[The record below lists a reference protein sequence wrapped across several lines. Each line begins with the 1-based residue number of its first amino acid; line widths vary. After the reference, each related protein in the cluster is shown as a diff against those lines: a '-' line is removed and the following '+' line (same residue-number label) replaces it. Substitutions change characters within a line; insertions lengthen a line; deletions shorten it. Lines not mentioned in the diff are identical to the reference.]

1 MKIIIRQTKE
11 NNNKPNKNREYIKW
25 ITRIS
30 TLAFFLSLFLSLF
43 SEMMLVKSRI
53 FVAVVLLFIFTFL
66 NVISDMIGLAITACQ
81 IEELKKEKI
90 EKHLFEKCMFLIKNS
105 DKVSSLLC
113 DVVGD
118 ISGILCGASGT
129 MIAMIISSFFNF
141 QGFNILIVALVS
153 SFIAGITVLF
163 KAIAKR
169 YAIENS
175 LKIVKNT
182 AKITIYNTKFF
193 KIFKNNKR

>member
-1 MKIIIRQTKE
+1 MKIINEQAKDNRDKS
-11 NNNKPNKNREYIKW
+11 NNNKSYIKW
-25 ITRIS
+25 IIRIS

-53 FVAVVLLFIFTFL
+53 FIAVILLFVFTFL
-66 NVISDMIGLAITACQ
+66 NVISDMVGLAITSCQ
-81 IEELKKEKI
+81 IEELKKENLSSKI
-90 EKHLFEKCMFLIKNS
+90 FEKCLYLIKNS
-105 DKVSSLLC
+105 DKVSSILC

-141 QGFNILIVALVS
+141 QNVNILIVALVS
-153 SFIAGITVLF
+153 SFIAGTTVLF
-163 KAIAKR
+163 KAIAKK

-175 LKIVKNT
+175 LKLVKIT
-182 AKITIYNTKFF
+182 AKIMTINIKNF
-193 KIFKNNKR
+193 KIFKK